1 MATFARM
8 TTITADQVK
17 KLRETTGAGIM
28 DCKKALEEAQGNFET
43 AIEILRK
50 KGHKMAAARQERDA
64 KEGAVFAAVQGKEG
78 HIILLACETDF
89 VAKNEEFKAFGQ
101 KIAQAALDN
110 HITDVSMLSTL
121 SIDGMPLAE
130 KLAELTAKIGE
141 KMEVSR
147 WARLEGEY
155 VTAYIHLGGRIG
167 VLVALKGTEGLSSET
182 LEEVGQNVAMQIAAL
197 RPVSVDRNSVPQD
210 LLEKE
215 KEIAREQARA
225 EGKPEAI
232 LEKIAIGKLE
242 KFFKE
247 AVLLE
252 QEYFKDSQKTVGQ
265 YLKSIS
271 PTLSV
276 TGFVRLQVGG
286 K

>member
-1 MATFARM
+1 MANFAAM
-8 TTITADQVK
+8 AAITAEQVK
-17 KLRETTGAGIM
+17 QLRETTGAGIM
-28 DCKKALEEAQGNFET
+28 DCKKALEEAQGNFEL

-64 KEGAVFAAVQGKEG
+64 KEGAVFAAVQRTEG

-89 VAKNEEFKAFGQ
+89 VAKNEEFRTFGQ
-101 KIAQAALDN
+101 KIAQSALAH
-110 HITDVSMLSTL
+110 HINSMEELPTL
-121 SIDGMPLAE
+121 PIDGMPLSE
-130 KLAELTAKIGE
+130 RLAELTAKIGE

-147 WARLEGEY
+147 WARLESEY

-167 VLVALKGTEGLSSET
+167 VLVGLKGIEGVSPET

-210 LLEKE
+210 LVEKE

-232 LEKIAIGKLE
+232 LEKIAVGKLE

-252 QEYFKDSQKTVGQ
+252 QEYFKDSQKTVAQ
-265 YLKSIS
+265 YLKSVS
-271 PTLSV
+271 PALTVS
-276 TGFVRLQVGG
+276 GFVRFQVGG